1 MTDLAS
7 DPAIQKLIAYAK
19 KKKTITY
26 DEVND
31 FLPEEIVSSDRIE
44 EVIAILEKNE
54 IKLEEEDLSLEVEEE
69 KPATG
74 KQKLLPIV
82 GKTCGVEGC
91 RLPAVYKDISGN
103 YDNYKCSNHLPEK
116 VKELYE

>member
-1 MTDLAS
+1 MTDLAT
-7 DPAIQKLIAYAK
+7 DPAILKLIAYAK

-44 EVIAILEKNE
+44 EVIAILEKNQ

-69 KPATG
+69 KPPPG
-74 KQKLLPIV
+74 KQKLIYEDKESAVDDPIRLYLRGT
-82 GKTCGVEGC
+82 GKAGC
-91 RLPAVYKDISGN
+91 PPAGT
-103 YDNYKCSNHLPEK
+103 
-116 VKELYE
+116 